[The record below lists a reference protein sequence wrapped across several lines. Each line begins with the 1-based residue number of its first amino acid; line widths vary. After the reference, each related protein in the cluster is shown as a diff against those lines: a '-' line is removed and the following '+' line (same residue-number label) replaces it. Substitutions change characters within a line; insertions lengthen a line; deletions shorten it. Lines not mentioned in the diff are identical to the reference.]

1 VYFILNKVG
10 IIFEGP
16 RKILA
21 SMLAV
26 GSYEMLTS
34 VWLQRYFISRV
45 SRFRLNQCITEGA

>member
-1 VYFILNKVG
+1 MYFILNKVG

-45 SRFRLNQCITEGA
+45 SRFRLNQCITEGT